1 MADSRPNQSENQPA
15 EMEPDTI
22 VEEEEEEPVNTNEF
36 HNPIHNLANIPKLG
50 QDDTITYRDHDTGT
64 LITAR
69 VVGRAG
75 KATGKYGNWYN
86 LDFLQP
92 DGVNK
97 RQSVDLSQVDD
108 LRVSGTSSNISDVQE
123 ENVMVLED
131 ISMDNAKTAELDSW
145 KQNEVYKEVEDK
157 GQKCISTRWVCTL
170 KQTKDGIRPKAR
182 LVARG
187 FEEINNKQIPKDSP
201 TCGKESLR
209 LIIAIIAHNRWRP
222 RSMDIKTAFL
232 QGQKIQRDIFIRPPK
247 EAGCSGKVWHL
258 QKCVYGLGDASLY
271 WYNKVKS
278 VMVQFGAKT
287 SQVDPAVYYWVND
300 SGDVIGIL
308 ASHVDDF
315 IWGGTAEFE
324 TTVISRIRS
333 EFSIGKEDSHTF
345 QYVGIDLVN
354 EDEQIYIHQN
364 DYADR
369 LTPIQLSRE
378 RAMERNSQLTTSE
391 VDLLRSK
398 VGQLLWIAHQS
409 RPDILFD
416 ACNLAASINNGKVQD
431 ILDANKVIRRLKSD
445 GIPLK
450 FQHLGDGKLSLVV
463 FSDASLGNLPDGGS
477 QGGHLVFLVGETGK
491 FSLINW
497 NSKKLRR
504 VVRSTL
510 AGETLAMADGIDEAI
525 FISTLYSELTSGKP
539 DTNMLPLVCI
549 TDCKSLYEAVKSTK
563 LVTEKR
569 LRIEISGIK
578 ELIDSRQVK
587 KFLWSESK
595 KQLADCLTKKG
606 ASPLMLMKIL
616 EEGIL
621 NI

>member
-1 MADSRPNQSENQPA
+1 MYAARRAFTEAECSERIRRALRKQTRPTSGPYTCTMGDKVYYKRPDSPEWKGPGVVIGQDGAVIFIWHGGVMVRVHQCRLKSSIQDEIDHKNDQMADSRPNQSENQPA

-333 EFSIGKEDSHTF
+333 EFIQKKKIVIHSSMLGLIWSMKMNRSISIRMTM
-345 QYVGIDLVN
+345 
-354 EDEQIYIHQN
+354 QI
-364 DYADR
+364 
-369 LTPIQLSRE
+369 
-378 RAMERNSQLTTSE
+378 
-391 VDLLRSK
+391 
-398 VGQLLWIAHQS
+398 G
-409 RPDILFD
+409 
-416 ACNLAASINNGKVQD
+416 
-431 ILDANKVIRRLKSD
+431 
-445 GIPLK
+445 
-450 FQHLGDGKLSLVV
+450 
-463 FSDASLGNLPDGGS
+463 
-477 QGGHLVFLVGETGK
+477 
-491 FSLINW
+491 
-497 NSKKLRR
+497 
-504 VVRSTL
+504 
-510 AGETLAMADGIDEAI
+510 
-525 FISTLYSELTSGKP
+525 
-539 DTNMLPLVCI
+539 
-549 TDCKSLYEAVKSTK
+549 
-563 LVTEKR
+563 
-569 LRIEISGIK
+569 
-578 ELIDSRQVK
+578 
-587 KFLWSESK
+587 
-595 KQLADCLTKKG
+595 
-606 ASPLMLMKIL
+606 
-616 EEGIL
+616 
-621 NI
+621 

>member
-1 MADSRPNQSENQPA
+1 M
-15 EMEPDTI
+15 
-22 VEEEEEEPVNTNEF
+22 
-36 HNPIHNLANIPKLG
+36 
-50 QDDTITYRDHDTGT
+50 
-64 LITAR
+64 
-69 VVGRAG
+69 
-75 KATGKYGNWYN
+75 
-86 LDFLQP
+86 
-92 DGVNK
+92 
-97 RQSVDLSQVDD
+97 
-108 LRVSGTSSNISDVQE
+108 
-123 ENVMVLED
+123 
-131 ISMDNAKTAELDSW
+131 
-145 KQNEVYKEVEDK
+145 
-157 GQKCISTRWVCTL
+157 
-170 KQTKDGIRPKAR
+170 
-182 LVARG
+182 
-187 FEEINNKQIPKDSP
+187 
-201 TCGKESLR
+201 
-209 LIIAIIAHNRWRP
+209 
-222 RSMDIKTAFL
+222 
-232 QGQKIQRDIFIRPPK
+232 
-247 EAGCSGKVWHL
+247 
-258 QKCVYGLGDASLY
+258 
-271 WYNKVKS
+271 
-278 VMVQFGAKT
+278 
-287 SQVDPAVYYWVND
+287 
-300 SGDVIGIL
+300 
-308 ASHVDDF
+308 
-315 IWGGTAEFE
+315 
-324 TTVISRIRS
+324 
-333 EFSIGKEDSHTF
+333 
-345 QYVGIDLVN
+345 VN